1 MAEAVYEESRVG
13 GFDPLCQLGDII
25 GFAVPGRERKE
36 IVGEG
41 IERFGVIRVYQCLE
55 AVLRARDSF
64 HLRVDV
70 ERIDVFGTQDGEVGR
85 RLFIGCRRFAAE
97 LDQFFHDVSADFVI
111 LIHESDHLAD
121 FRFMAFL
128 FFPVRLRSILVG
140 IAQGLFEIEVGDI
153 AEAAACQADG
163 FFFRDVA
170 TVALVA
176 EAVKEIVPVS
186 GFKAFFP
193 SGVFHG
199 FAEV

>member
-1 MAEAVYEESRVG
+1 
-13 GFDPLCQLGDII
+13 
-25 GFAVPGRERKE
+25 
-36 IVGEG
+36 
-41 IERFGVIRVYQCLE
+41 
-55 AVLRARDSF
+55 
-64 HLRVDV
+64 
-70 ERIDVFGTQDGEVGR
+70 
-85 RLFIGCRRFAAE
+85 
-97 LDQFFHDVSADFVI
+97 
-111 LIHESDHLAD
+111 
-121 FRFMAFL
+121 MAFL
-128 FFPVRLRSILVG
+128 SSPVRLRSILVG

-199 FAEV
+199 FAEVSAAPAGRSEPRFPVWGGARLWGGFPAFLVFTFFFGRQRHSYGQRLYILQSFGRKESLRIV